1 MQQRQQEYKDV
12 LHALQVMRIIDQN
25 TTKPQ
30 LFLAM
35 WLVETG
41 KFKYDTNLQTENG
54 FTLISQSLLQMF
66 EDDTEV
72 YWLAKGFYGIVKQ
85 FQQDIPRMIDR
96 TRFLLEKEDFNLY
109 QHLVDTE
116 VLNALPLGSWFECCF
131 AGIINETA
139 LGK

>member
-1 MQQRQQEYKDV
+1 M
-12 LHALQVMRIIDQN
+12 HALQVMRIIDIN

-35 WLVETG
+35 WLLETG
-41 KFKYDTNLQTENG
+41 KFKYDTNIQIDNG

-66 EDDTEV
+66 EDDTDV
-72 YWLAKGFYGIVKQ
+72 YWLTKGFYNIVLQ
-85 FQQDIPRMIDR
+85 FQQDVPKLVDR
-96 TRFLLEKEDFNLY
+96 TMQLLQKEDSMLY
-109 QHLVDTE
+109 KHLADTE
-116 VLNALPLGSWFECCF
+116 VLNVLPLSTWFECCF